1 MQQFPSMVMKQGEM
15 EAEYALEGKIAEL
28 SLTVK
33 ALAFRIREFNS
44 SGEKQSK
51 GKTEQT

>member
-1 MQQFPSMVMKQGEM
+1 MQQFPSLVMKQGEK
-15 EAEYALEGKIAEL
+15 EAEYALEDRIAVL

-44 SGEKQSK
+44 SCEKQSK